1 MSEPTETGRHAVI
14 HDWQDDPWD
23 DPAVLP
29 EVTLERFRPPRSV
42 PKMIG
47 FFVLLLL
54 VVGLLIAGGVGF
66 WVVRQ
71 VNPAKGT
78 ALVQDINISK
88 RHMKPTGNA
97 RQAGIV
103 DKEQPIQLSNLALV
117 DPKTSKPTRVRMRQL
132 ANGTKVRIAI
142 ASGEQMARE

>member
-1 MSEPTETGRHAVI
+1 MTLARIKKGDDVIVLTGR
-14 HDWQDDPWD
+14 
-23 DPAVLP
+23 
-29 EVTLERFRPPRSV
+29 ERGKR
-42 PKMIG
+42 G
-47 FFVLLLL
+47 
-54 VVGLLIAGGVGF
+54 
-66 WVVRQ
+66 VVRQ
-71 VNPAKGT
+71 VMPKKGT

-88 RHMKPTGNA
+88 RHFKPGRA

-103 DKEQPIQLSNLALV
+103 DVEQPIHLSNLALV